1 MVWRLTIALTGVAL
15 IVLAAVSGTFGGP
28 LAIVGAALVLVASV
42 LPRVNGDIVLGP
54 IRIPVG
60 GPDQEAKAREPDD
73 DGDGV

>member
-1 MVWRLTIALTGVAL
+1 MGITT
-15 IVLAAVSGTFGGP
+15 GTFGAP

-54 IRIPVG
+54 IRIAVG